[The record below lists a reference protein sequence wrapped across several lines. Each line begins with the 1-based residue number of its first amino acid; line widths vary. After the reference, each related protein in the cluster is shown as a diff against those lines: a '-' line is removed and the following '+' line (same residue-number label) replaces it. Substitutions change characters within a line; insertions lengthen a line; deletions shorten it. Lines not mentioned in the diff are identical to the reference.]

1 MMRTPARRLVPG
13 LRTGVAERARA
24 LGQLSINDRLE
35 RRSVDAAPQ
44 PIDAATASLAKPW
57 PRVSP
62 PPPPAA
68 PDDAPPS
75 RLAADFDAVGA
86 LGRGG
91 FGRVIA
97 ARHRLDGATY
107 ALKLQ
112 HAAETRGE
120 ARAMAAIGA
129 HGNVV
134 SYVTAWFETGAAAR
148 RFAAAAR
155 ADADDSESD
164 DEDEPEDETVGVLQL
179 GLCAGGDLR
188 SWLDGST
195 RDASPAG
202 LLAAAKTVGGDVAAA
217 LAHVHARGWAH
228 LDVAPR
234 NVFFD
239 GRGTWRLGDFGLAAR
254 HDRAPAAASLD
265 GAPERRLPPGVAP
278 RDARPSDVWGLGV
291 VLFELLRVFPTT
303 MERALAL
310 EHLRGGRPC
319 EGPLARLVD
328 ALVARDPDARPAAA
342 ACAAALRGA

>member
-44 PIDAATASLAKPW
+44 PIDAATASRAKPW

-62 PPPPAA
+62 PPAPAA

-112 HAAETRGE
+112 HAAETRGG
-120 ARAMAAIGA
+120 AMAPSGA
-129 HGNVV
+129 RQPG
-134 SYVTAWFETGAAAR
+134 STAR
-148 RFAAAAR
+148 RATRARRASSPPRRPSAATSPR
-155 ADADDSESD
+155 
-164 DEDEPEDETVGVLQL
+164 
-179 GLCAGGDLR
+179 R
-188 SWLDGST
+188 S
-195 RDASPAG
+195 RR
-202 LLAAAKTVGGDVAAA
+202 
-217 LAHVHARGWAH
+217 VHARAGRTSTSR
-228 LDVAPR
+228 PR
-234 NVFFD
+234 NVFSD

-265 GAPERRLPPGVAP
+265 GAPERRLPGVAQ

-319 EGPLARLVD
+319 EGPLARLVSRSSRGPGR
-328 ALVARDPDARPAAA
+328 AARGGRLRRRA
-342 ACAAALRGA
+342 RGA